1 MSFKG
6 SDVYFRSVIV
16 QSFGVSKVEIKYLNY
31 ILKKII
37 ILFSKDAFNG
47 SKLTVRLVIVTNT
60 LK

>member
-16 QSFGVSKVEIKYLNY
+16 QRFGVSKVEIKYLNDF
-31 ILKKII
+31 KKFV

-47 SKLTVRLVIVTNT
+47 SKVTVRLVIVINN

>member
-16 QSFGVSKVEIKYLNY
+16 QRFGVSKVEIKYLNY
-31 ILKKII
+31 KKKIYI

-47 SKLTVRLVIVTNT
+47 SKLTVRLVIVTNN

>member
-16 QSFGVSKVEIKYLNY
+16 QRFGVSEVEIKF
-31 ILKKII
+31 

-47 SKLTVRLVIVTNT
+47 SKVTVRLVIVINN